1 MKPQAPVITIIKTKI
16 IELRYKNTNFVNMN
30 KKKKS
35 LILKK
40 VVNEITETELKIKE
54 YNKLSQPIPPEN
66 SIGRISRMDAINN
79 KSVLEAALRELKS
92 KIEKLKRVKKKIN
105 SAEFGLCIKC
115 KKSIPYGRIILVP
128 EAEKCVKCAN

>member
-1 MKPQAPVITIIKTKI
+1 
-16 IELRYKNTNFVNMN
+16 MN
-30 KKKKS
+30 DKKKS
-35 LILKK
+35 VILKK
-40 VVNEITETELKIKE
+40 LVNEINETELKIQE
-54 YNKLSQPIPPEN
+54 YNRLTQPIPPEN

-79 KSVLEAALRELKS
+79 KSVLEAALRELKL